1 MFQELIAKYRK
12 TTAEQS
18 WRIANCTDM
27 YRLERI
33 LQMEI
38 DTLTNLH
45 ADAQECVKELESG
58 KRFDKL

>member
-1 MFQELIAKYRK
+1 MFEELIAKYRK
-12 TTAEQS
+12 ATAEQS
-18 WRIANCTDM
+18 WRIAHCTDM

-45 ADAQECVKELESG
+45 DDATACVKELEQG
-58 KRFDKL
+58 K